1 MSSTEEV
8 SKPSGDLVTAAAG
21 RYRAVDAL
29 YATPYIDVDEW
40 REDPEPH
47 RYIHGGFTD
56 TDLRFSYYFPPVE
69 RYAGRFLQPVLMI
82 SGTEHAATSGLMY
95 GQPGSPGFAFDSGA
109 YMVESNMGC
118 LSPMPGPDPSIP
130 GFRGSAAAA
139 RFSRAVAAEVYGEV
153 YGEHRPYGY
162 VYGGSGG
169 AFKTIAC
176 FENAPDVWD
185 GAVPFVQ
192 GSPIAIPNCFSIQ
205 AHAMRLLDGVFPQ
218 ITDALEPGGSGD
230 MYAGLTSGQ
239 REALAEVTRFG
250 LNPKVWFDVNR
261 IRSGYTSM
269 WGVFAEQIRALD
281 AAYFTDFWS
290 VPGYLGADSPAS
302 FAEARHEL
310 RVTVSGTIGISDA
323 DKYGLPIPMSRA
335 FSNDNADLPIAV
347 RVEGLGDV
355 DAFGATFEIAS
366 GAAAGRKFYVA
377 AVVDDLIAVGMSVGS
392 NLGLAGV
399 QPGDEVVIDNADFL
413 AFQTFARHQ
422 VMDGFDGFD
431 QYVAAGSRIYPQ
443 RERLVG
449 PRLARGSWGQHQSG
463 RFAGKMICLAAL
475 LDEAAYP
482 WQAAWYQRRVREI
495 RGDHAGEYHRLWFME
510 HAMHGSPSPVV
521 VPGDS
526 PRPSR
531 LTRTID
537 YSGALEQ
544 AVRDVIAWVELGIP
558 PAPDTKFELVDA
570 QVLVT
575 DPATT
580 RGGIQPTVRLLVGG
594 HERAEVAVGQPVEF
608 VAEALAAPSTGTIVA
623 VEWDFEGDGDFP
635 ESDSTIDGS
644 LDRMTVRATHAFS
657 APGTY
662 FPAVR
667 ITSHRGSDLATN
679 YARVQNLGRVRV
691 VVG

>member
-230 MYAGLTSGQ
+230 MYAGLNEEE
-239 REALAEVTRFG
+239 REALAEVTRMGFPPESWFG
-250 LNPKVWFDVNR
+250 
-261 IRSGYTSM
+261 YETM
-269 WGVFAEQIRALD
+269 GVHAFAVLYPGIVMAD
-281 AAYFTDFWS
+281 PGYFTDFWT
-290 VPGYLGADSPAS
+290 VPGYLGANPPESLLK
-302 FAEARHEL
+302 ARVRHRSTIAREL
-310 RVTVSGTIGISDA
+310 RRITAPLPVRFVFKASY
-323 DKYGLPIPMSRA
+323 DKANRTS
-335 FSNDNADLPIAV
+335 
-347 RVEGLGDV
+347 V
-355 DAFGATFEIAS
+355 DAYRGPGLE
-366 GAAAGRKFYVA
+366 AGLNILRRVKEQADVA
-377 AVVDDLIAVGMSVGS
+377 ILTDVHD
-392 NLGLAGV
+392 V
-399 QPGDEVVIDNADFL
+399 Q
-413 AFQTFARHQ
+413 Q
-422 VMDGFDGFD
+422 
-431 QYVAAGSRIYPQ
+431 
-443 RERLVG
+443 VG
-449 PRLARGSWGQHQSG
+449 P
-463 RFAGKMICLAAL
+463 AA
-475 LDEAAYP
+475 
-482 WQAAWYQRRVREI
+482 
-495 RGDHAGEYHRLWFME
+495 
-510 HAMHGSPSPVV
+510 
-521 VPGDS
+521 
-526 PRPSR
+526 
-531 LTRTID
+531 
-537 YSGALEQ
+537 
-544 AVRDVIAWVELGIP
+544 
-558 PAPDTKFELVDA
+558 
-570 QVLVT
+570 
-575 DPATT
+575 
-580 RGGIQPTVRLLVGG
+580 
-594 HERAEVAVGQPVEF
+594 
-608 VAEALAAPSTGTIVA
+608 
-623 VEWDFEGDGDFP
+623 
-635 ESDSTIDGS
+635 
-644 LDRMTVRATHAFS
+644 
-657 APGTY
+657 
-662 FPAVR
+662 
-667 ITSHRGSDLATN
+667 
-679 YARVQNLGRVRV
+679 
-691 VVG
+691 